1 MEKDWRDN
9 ILEKLIPETKRFYLF
24 FDPDFLFKDEVLN
37 LRIREKGFETVL
49 FENELE
55 FRINYEQKVRRYTDT
70 GISKEIIILVHEIL
84 SVSAVPFD
92 IVKISDAISCDYTIL
107 FPHLDRNLIQVLPG
121 EMLDKLYQYMPDVNR
136 DLSYQESCKYILR
149 TLYAVDTDL
158 INNDVHLLR
167 FLLHLHY
174 DKPHLPRRLLHY
186 ILDKLKSGNRFRAW
200 NLELLIFDDNSF
212 FRFLSERMQD
222 EKNEEQPY
230 EIEGPAV
237 LPFSRKEIQVYLD
250 NLIEEGYIEAAQT
263 KTGEQAQ
270 DAFVNRIENLRYMAP
285 ESYEDW
291 LSFSNVWAEKAAE
304 LYCNYHPDTDRKV
317 FSMFEEIKKEKNN
330 RFASWLQRFYGS
342 LYNYPPSS
350 PSMVHHVPR
359 YLSTSVGNNKKVALV
374 VIDGLAYSQW
384 KVLKEIIQSQAFHIH
399 ERSLFAWIPTL
410 TTISRQALLSG
421 KIPLSIEPFLRS
433 TNREEK
439 LWKNFWEDNGV
450 DSENIF
456 YDKLV
461 GDKGE
466 LDALHKK
473 IRSGSKAAAIIIGKI
488 DSIAHGQQQ
497 GSSMMHKEIAYWGET
512 DFLDSMLSMLFQYFD
527 EVYITSDHGN
537 EEARGIGKIN
547 QGVLVQEKGLR
558 CRIYNEQH
566 FLDEAAL
573 QFPQALVW
581 PKIGLPDTYMAL
593 IAPAGEAFAQEGTSM
608 ITHGGIS
615 IDEVIVPFITITK
628 GTS

>member
-304 LYCNYHPDTDRKV
+304 LYYNYHPDTDRKV
-317 FSMFEEIKKEKNN
+317 FSIFEEIKKEKNN

>member
-1 MEKDWRDN
+1 VEKDWRDN

>member
-1 MEKDWRDN
+1 
-9 ILEKLIPETKRFYLF
+9 
-24 FDPDFLFKDEVLN
+24 
-37 LRIREKGFETVL
+37 
-49 FENELE
+49 
-55 FRINYEQKVRRYTDT
+55 
-70 GISKEIIILVHEIL
+70 
-84 SVSAVPFD
+84 
-92 IVKISDAISCDYTIL
+92 
-107 FPHLDRNLIQVLPG
+107 
-121 EMLDKLYQYMPDVNR
+121 
-136 DLSYQESCKYILR
+136 
-149 TLYAVDTDL
+149 
-158 INNDVHLLR
+158 
-167 FLLHLHY
+167 
-174 DKPHLPRRLLHY
+174 
-186 ILDKLKSGNRFRAW
+186 
-200 NLELLIFDDNSF
+200 
-212 FRFLSERMQD
+212 
-222 EKNEEQPY
+222 
-230 EIEGPAV
+230 
-237 LPFSRKEIQVYLD
+237 
-250 NLIEEGYIEAAQT
+250 
-263 KTGEQAQ
+263 
-270 DAFVNRIENLRYMAP
+270 
-285 ESYEDW
+285 
-291 LSFSNVWAEKAAE
+291 
-304 LYCNYHPDTDRKV
+304 
-317 FSMFEEIKKEKNN
+317 
-330 RFASWLQRFYGS
+330 
-342 LYNYPPSS
+342 
-350 PSMVHHVPR
+350 
-359 YLSTSVGNNKKVALV
+359 
-374 VIDGLAYSQW
+374 
-384 KVLKEIIQSQAFHIH
+384 VLKEIIQSQAFHIH